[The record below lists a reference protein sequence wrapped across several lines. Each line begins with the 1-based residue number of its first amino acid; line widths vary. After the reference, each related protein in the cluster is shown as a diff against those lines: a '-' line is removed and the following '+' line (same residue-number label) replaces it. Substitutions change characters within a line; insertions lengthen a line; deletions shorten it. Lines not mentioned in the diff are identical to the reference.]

1 MRLCHGKRVALGRAH
16 RVQFAFS
23 TTNERIHDEQQEAQG
38 NVKENDIMFRP
49 DRARAHPGMEDRGD
63 RIGRE
68 VKWGQAPLALAFL
81 SLVSMLSITFLISTA
96 LRHIVAKLPR

>member
-1 MRLCHGKRVALGRAH
+1 MRIALGCRH
-16 RVQFAFS
+16 RVQSVFS
-23 TTNERIHDEQQEAQG
+23 TTNERIRDERQEAQG
-38 NVKENDIMFRP
+38 NAEENDIMFRP

-96 LRHIVAKLPR
+96 LRHIVAELPR